1 MHNSVLSGAV
11 RLRRAMLDQASVLRR
26 PPMIGIHIVCTHD
39 AVKVAETLT
48 RLLEAEEHPV
58 RVSYGRQSIADLQI
72 AKTSQDAVVLIWS
85 ANAPSQHYMLE
96 WSRQIP
102 PARLIEIARAPGWPR
117 STRKAP
123 VIDFATWRG
132 ERGGRA
138 WNALTERLQAFE
150 PAKAPSKRAVF
161 AAGFAGMAA
170 VGGVL
175 MIGLND
181 TNMPMPQ
188 PIEPMEQSFAGLEEA
203 PSAGIGGPI
212 DIVEPASIED
222 LAFRRVTA
230 PHAAPIELSS
240 AELLEIS
247 EYRSPD
253 IRDATFM
260 ERLVALNPLRDRDA
274 D

>member
-1 MHNSVLSGAV
+1 
-11 RLRRAMLDQASVLRR
+11 
-26 PPMIGIHIVCTHD
+26 MIGIHIVCTHD

-48 RLLEAEEHPV
+48 RLLEAEEHAV
-58 RVSYGRQSIADLQI
+58 RVSYGRQSIADLQS

-102 PARLIEIARAPGWPR
+102 SARLIEIARAPGWPR

-138 WNALTERLQAFE
+138 WHALTERLQAFE
-150 PAKAPSKRAVF
+150 PARAPSKRAVF
-161 AAGFAGMAA
+161 AAGFAGIAA

-181 TNMPMPQ
+181 TKIPMPQ
-188 PIEPMEQSFAGLEEA
+188 IEPVEQSFASVDD
-203 PSAGIGGPI
+203 SADVGIGGPI
-212 DIVEPASIED
+212 DVIEPASIED
-222 LAFRRVTA
+222 LEFRRITT
-230 PHAAPIELSS
+230 PRFAPIELSS
-240 AELLEIS
+240 PEMLDIS
-247 EYRSPD
+247 HYEAPE

-260 ERLVALNPLRDRDA
+260 ERLSAFNPLRNRD
-274 D
+274 DED

>member
-1 MHNSVLSGAV
+1 
-11 RLRRAMLDQASVLRR
+11 
-26 PPMIGIHIVCTHD
+26 MIGIHIVCTHD

-48 RLLEAEEHPV
+48 RLLEAEEHLV
-58 RVSYGRQSIADLQI
+58 RVSYGRQSIADLQV
-72 AKTSQDAVVLIWS
+72 AKTSQDAVLLIWS

-123 VIDFATWRG
+123 VIDFTTWRG

-138 WNALTERLQAFE
+138 WHALTERLQAFE
-150 PAKAPSKRAVF
+150 PARPPSKRAMF
-161 AAGFAGMAA
+161 AAGFAGVAA

-175 MIGLND
+175 IIGLND
-181 TNMPMPQ
+181 TEMPMPQ
-188 PIEPMEQSFAGLEEA
+188 IDAVEQSFASVDDS
-203 PSAGIGGPI
+203 PMAGIGGPMNAI
-212 DIVEPASIED
+212 EPASIED
-222 LAFRRVTA
+222 LEFRRISTPRHA
-230 PHAAPIELSS
+230 PVELMSPV
-240 AELLEIS
+240 LMDIS
-247 EYRSPD
+247 HYESPE

-260 ERLVALNPLRDRDA
+260 ERLIAFNPLRDRDGEE